1 MNKEKLIEKAKKILE
16 TLKIEYDQNEEPL
29 FSDSYPQSLID
40 IEPELVNQISVYFRS
55 VPLAGRAFG
64 ESITVIGDLKTKKLI
79 SVVTKGGG
87 RYNVPT
93 DLQ

>member
-1 MNKEKLIEKAKKILE
+1 MEKETIIKKAKKILD
-16 TLKIEYDQNEEPL
+16 TLKIEYDLNEEPL

-40 IEPELVNQISVYFRS
+40 IEPELVNQISIFFKS
-55 VPLAGRAFG
+55 VPLSGRAFG
-64 ESITVIGDLKTKKLI
+64 ENITVIGDLKTKKLT

-87 RYNVPT
+87 RYNVPK

>member
-1 MNKEKLIEKAKKILE
+1 MNKEMLIKKAKKILE
-16 TLKIEYDQNEEPL
+16 ILKIEYDQNEEPL

-40 IEPELVNQISVYFRS
+40 IEPELVNQISVFFKS

-64 ESITVIGDLKTKKLI
+64 ENITIIGDLKTKKLT

-87 RYNVPT
+87 RYNVPKE
-93 DLQ
+93 LQ